1 MTTPG
6 PEAHRRVALRL
17 NPILTGL
24 SRWAGF
30 ALLSLSLP
38 QLQAHQDSVGYWSI
52 QVEPLQVRST
62 IRISILDLNF
72 LPELDANSDGVLE
85 YPEVSARRE
94 EIQSRLLEHFL
105 IRSGDRTL
113 ETRVE
118 KFRILDSGELELSL
132 LHLFHQPPGVLQLE
146 STFHKLTDDRH
157 RTFCQVDM
165 DGALTQYVLDA
176 SRPVERIEVL
186 TGWSGLARRASRFLV
201 LGVEHILTGYDHLA
215 FLLGLIILG
224 GALRSL
230 IGVVSSFTV
239 AHSLTLILATLDLVI
254 LPTRFVEAAIA
265 LSICYVALENMFVRE
280 VRYRWV
286 ITFFFGLIHGF
297 GFSNV
302 LREMQLPRSGLAVS
316 LLSFNLGVELGQLA
330 ILLLLFPAVLYL
342 SRRRWH
348 SVAINLASALML
360 GLGGFWFVQ
369 RVT

>member
-1 MTTPG
+1 MTAPG
-6 PEAHRRVALRL
+6 SKTSHCNSPRL
-17 NPILTGL
+17 IAVPAAL
-24 SRWAGF
+24 SRWGCMVWLF
-30 ALLSLSLP
+30 LSASPLH
-38 QLQAHQDSVGYWSI
+38 AHQGSVGYWTL
-52 QVEPLQVRST
+52 QVEPSLVRST

-85 YPEVSARRE
+85 YEEVSARRE
-94 EIQSRLLEHFL
+94 DIQARLLETFL
-105 IRSGDRTL
+105 IRSGERSP

-118 KFRILDSGELELSL
+118 TFRILDSGELELSL
-132 LHLFHQPPGVLQLE
+132 DHQFQDAPGELRLE

-157 RTFCQVDM
+157 QTFCQVDM
-165 DGALTQYVLDA
+165 DGDLTQYVLDVR
-176 SRPVERIEVL
+176 RPVETIEVL
-186 TGWSGLARRASRFLV
+186 TGWAGLARRAGRFLV

-224 GALRSL
+224 GALKSL
-230 IGVVSSFTV
+230 VGVVSSFTI
-239 AHSLTLILATLDLVI
+239 AHSLTLVLATLDLVI

-316 LLSFNLGVELGQLA
+316 LFSFNLGVEVGQLA

-342 SRRRWH
+342 GRRRWQ
-348 SVAINLASALML
+348 SVAINLVSALML

>member
-1 MTTPG
+1 MTTSGSAAFDRKFPLLS
-6 PEAHRRVALRL
+6 AF
-17 NPILTGL
+17 LTAS
-24 SRWAGF
+24 SRWGC
-30 ALLSLSLP
+30 LSWLFFSAA
-38 QLQAHQDSVGYWSI
+38 QLHAHQGSVGYWSI
-52 QVEPLQVRST
+52 QVEPPQIRST

-72 LPELDANSDGVLE
+72 LPELDANRDGVLE
-85 YPEVSARRE
+85 YEEVSARRE
-94 EIQSRLLEHFL
+94 DIQSRLLETFR
-105 IRSGDRTL
+105 IRSGERSP

-118 KFRILDSGELELSL
+118 AFRILDSGELELSVD
-132 LHLFHQPPGVLQLE
+132 HRFQESPGDLQLE

-157 RTFCQVDM
+157 QTFCQVNM
-165 DGALTQYVLDA
+165 GGELTQYVLDVG
-176 SRPVERIEVL
+176 RPVERIEVL
-186 TGWSGLARRASRFLV
+186 TGWAGLARRAGRFLV

-224 GALRSL
+224 GALKSL
-230 IGVVSSFTV
+230 VGVVSSFTV

-302 LREMQLPRSGLAVS
+302 LREMQLPKSGLAVS
-316 LLSFNLGVELGQLA
+316 LLSFNLGVEVGQLA
-330 ILLLLFPAVLYL
+330 ILLLLFPAVVYL

-348 SVAINLASALML
+348 SVAINLVSALML

-369 RVT
+369 RVI

>member
-1 MTTPG
+1 MTASVAEARRRIPRRPVAIRTGPG
-6 PEAHRRVALRL
+6 
-17 NPILTGL
+17 
-24 SRWAGF
+24 RWAGL
-30 ALLSLSLP
+30 ALLSLFLP
-38 QLQAHQDSVGYWSI
+38 QIHAHQDSIGYWTI
-52 QVEPLQVRST
+52 QVEPPQVRST

-85 YPEVSARRE
+85 YQEVSARRE
-94 EIQSRLLEHFL
+94 DIQSRLVEHFL
-105 IRSGDRTL
+105 IRSGDRAS

-118 KFRILDSGELELSL
+118 GFRILDSGELELSL
-132 LHLFHQPPGVLQLE
+132 DHLFHQPPGELQLE

-165 DGALTQYVLDA
+165 DGALTQYVLDV

-186 TGWSGLARRASRFLV
+186 TGWSGLARRAVRFLV
-201 LGVEHILTGYDHLA
+201 LGVEHILTGYDHLV

-224 GALRSL
+224 GTLKSL
-230 IGVVSSFTV
+230 VGVVSSFTV

-302 LREMQLPRSGLAVS
+302 LREMQLPKSGLAAS
-316 LLSFNLGVELGQLA
+316 LLSFNLGVEVGQLA

-348 SVAINLASALML
+348 SVAINLTSALML

-369 RVT
+369 RVL

>member
-1 MTTPG
+1 MTTAGPG
-6 PEAHRRVALRL
+6 PHRRISLRL
-17 NPILTGL
+17 SAMLTG
-24 SRWAGF
+24 SRRWGCL
-30 ALLSLSLP
+30 ALLLFSAS
-38 QLQAHQDSVGYWSI
+38 QLHAHQDSIGYWTI
-52 QVEPLQVRST
+52 QVEPPQVRST

-85 YPEVSARRE
+85 YQEVSARRQD
-94 EIQSRLLEHFL
+94 IQSRLVEHFL
-105 IRSGDRTL
+105 IRSGDRTS

-118 KFRILDSGELELSL
+118 GFRILDSGELELSL
-132 LHLFHQPPGVLQLE
+132 NHLFHQPPGELQLE

-165 DGALTQYVLDA
+165 DGALTQYVLDVN
-176 SRPVERIEVL
+176 RPVERIEVL
-186 TGWSGLARRASRFLV
+186 TGWSGLARRAGRFLV

-224 GALRSL
+224 GALKSL
-230 IGVVSSFTV
+230 VGIVSSFTV
-239 AHSLTLILATLDLVI
+239 AHSLTLVLATLDLVI

-302 LREMQLPRSGLAVS
+302 LREMQLPKPGLAVS
-316 LLSFNLGVELGQLA
+316 LLSFNLGVEVGQLA

-369 RVT
+369 RVI

>member
-6 PEAHRRVALRL
+6 SEASHRNSAPVAAA
-17 NPILTGL
+17 LTAL
-24 SRWAGF
+24 SRWGCLAWLF
-30 ALLSLSLP
+30 LTASSLH
-38 QLQAHQDSVGYWSI
+38 AHQGSVGYWTI
-52 QVEPLQVRST
+52 QVEPTLMRST

-85 YPEVSARRE
+85 FEEVSARRE
-94 EIQSRLLEHFL
+94 DIQSRLLETFL
-105 IRSGDRTL
+105 IRSAERFP

-118 KFRILDSGELELSL
+118 SFRILDSGELELSL
-132 LHLFHQPPGVLQLE
+132 DHHFQEAPGELQLE

-157 RTFCQVDM
+157 QTFCQVNM
-165 DGALTQYVLDA
+165 EGELAQYVLDA
-176 SRPVERIEVL
+176 GRPVERIEVL
-186 TGWSGLARRASRFLV
+186 TGWAGLARRAVRFLV

-230 IGVVSSFTV
+230 VGVVSSFTV
-239 AHSLTLILATLDLVI
+239 AHSLTLIAATLDLVV

-302 LREMQLPRSGLAVS
+302 LREMQLPKSGLAVS
-316 LLSFNLGVELGQLA
+316 LLSFNLGVEVGQLA
-330 ILLLLFPAVLYL
+330 ILLLLFPAVVYV
-342 SRRRWH
+342 SRGRWH
-348 SVAINLASALML
+348 SVAINLVSALML

>member
-6 PEAHRRVALRL
+6 PGPHRRISLWL
-17 NPILTGL
+17 SSMPTGS
-24 SRWAGF
+24 SRWGCL
-30 ALLSLSLP
+30 ALLLFSAS
-38 QLQAHQDSVGYWSI
+38 QLHAHQDSIGYWTI
-52 QVEPLQVRST
+52 RVEPPQVRST

-85 YPEVSARRE
+85 YQEVSARRQD
-94 EIQSRLLEHFL
+94 IQSRLVEHFL
-105 IRSGDRTL
+105 IRSGDRTS

-118 KFRILDSGELELSL
+118 GFRILDSGELELSL
-132 LHLFHQPPGVLQLE
+132 HHLFHQPPGELQLE

-165 DGALTQYVLDA
+165 DGALTQYVLD
-176 SRPVERIEVL
+176 VN
-186 TGWSGLARRASRFLV
+186 
-201 LGVEHILTGYDHLA
+201 HILTGYDHLA

-224 GALRSL
+224 GALKSL
-230 IGVVSSFTV
+230 VGIVSSFTV
-239 AHSLTLILATLDLVI
+239 AHSLTLVLATLDLVI

-302 LREMQLPRSGLAVS
+302 LREMQLPKPGLAVS
-316 LLSFNLGVELGQLA
+316 LLSFNLGVEVGQLA

-369 RVT
+369 RVI

>member
-6 PEAHRRVALRL
+6 SEVSPRKSPLVSAAL
-17 NPILTGL
+17 TAL
-24 SRWAGF
+24 SRWGCLAWLF
-30 ALLSLSLP
+30 FSAS
-38 QLQAHQDSVGYWSI
+38 QLHAHQDSVGYWSI
-52 QVEPLQVRST
+52 QVEPPRVRST

-85 YPEVSARRE
+85 YQEVSARRE
-94 EIQSRLLEHFL
+94 DIQSRLLDHFL
-105 IRSGDRTL
+105 IRSGNL
-113 ETRVE
+113 SPETRVE
-118 KFRILDSGELELSL
+118 NFRILDSGELELTL
-132 LHLFHQPPGVLQLE
+132 DHRFQEPPGELQLE
-146 STFHKLTDDRH
+146 SAFHKLTDDRH
-157 RTFCQVDM
+157 QTFCQVNM
-165 DGALTQYVLDA
+165 DGELTQYVLDV
-176 SRPVERIEVL
+176 SRPVEKIEVL
-186 TGWSGLARRASRFLV
+186 AGWSGLARRASRFLV

-230 IGVVSSFTV
+230 VGVVSSFTV
-239 AHSLTLILATLDLVI
+239 AHSLTLIAATLDLVV

-302 LREMQLPRSGLAVS
+302 LREMQLPKSGLAVS
-316 LLSFNLGVELGQLA
+316 LLSFNLGVEVGQLA